1 MYILKET
8 EEFAKWYDSFKNGT
22 PKYAITRRLKNL
34 SVGLLEDYK
43 NLKGNLFELRFF
55 NKGLAGLRI
64 YYTIKSNGEILLLLN
79 GGNKNSQQ
87 EKKKKARELIIK
99 YKEV

>member
-22 PKYAITRRLKNL
+22 PKYAITRR
-34 SVGLLEDYK
+34 Y
-43 NLKGNLFELRFF
+43 
-55 NKGLAGLRI
+55 
-64 YYTIKSNGEILLLLN
+64 
-79 GGNKNSQQ
+79 
-87 EKKKKARELIIK
+87 KKARELIIK